1 MNNLTGLFST
11 WILIFFDNPYLDPNC
26 WEQNERVTREENEK
40 LAKPFSMRELKEVV
54 FSMETNTTPGPD
66 HIPVEFFQS
75 RWDIIK
81 DDLFGL
87 LLEFSRHELDIGRL
101 NYGVIA
107 LIPKI
112 KDASKIR
119 QHRPICLLNV
129 NFKIRCNK
137 K

>member
-1 MNNLTGLFST
+1 
-11 WILIFFDNPYLDPNC
+11 LDPDC

-119 QHRPICLLNV
+119 QYRPICLLNV